1 MVSNTGVLSGAHE
14 LLVPDPPGIKNKIL
28 CFGAILFLGGA
39 GLVAFIR
46 FSNGF
51 ATPFPRLRV
60 ADLVWLCIQLHQNP
74 LCIVPTL

>member
-14 LLVPDPPGIKNKIL
+14 LLVPDPSGIKNQM

-46 FSNGF
+46 FSYGF
-51 ATPFPRLRV
+51 ATPFLRLRV
-60 ADLVWLCIQLHQNP
+60 ADLVWLRIQLHQNP